1 MIDQATLEELCIQLG
16 CTISDLKLLGGY
28 NHNVF
33 EVTAHE
39 PFVVKIVTNS
49 PSVRK
54 SLLSE
59 MEWAHYLQS
68 KGASAVMPLLSE
80 QGAYVREIS
89 NQNCFVAFR
98 KIVGNH
104 VNPKD
109 QHVWNRKLFKQWGAA
124 MGNMHVQAK
133 SFHPEHRSPYWYEH
147 RLFKSEPLSLD
158 PPLLD
163 RWRSNAARLSE
174 LPVSKETFG
183 LIHSDLTHHN
193 FLYHDDQL
201 TILDFGDIEYHWF
214 AYDIA
219 VSVYHAVQTV
229 KQPEER
235 AEFAKRFFEA
245 FMEGYAEFNDH
256 SGLISQ
262 VDFFIDYR
270 HLFSYVYHCESI
282 DPNQLTAAQR
292 QYMNNMRESLLR
304 SESYLGFS
312 LV

>member
-1 MIDQATLEELCIQLG
+1 MIDQPLIEKLCLQLD
-16 CTISDLKLLGGY
+16 CSISDLKLLGGY
-28 NHNVF
+28 NNQVF
-33 EVTAHE
+33 EAAADE
-39 PFVVKIVTNS
+39 PFVVKIVANS
-49 PSVRK
+49 PVVRK
-54 SLLSE
+54 NVLSE
-59 MEWAHYLQS
+59 MEWTHYLYL
-68 KGASAVMPLLSE
+68 KGVSVAKPFLSE
-80 QGAYVREIS
+80 QGAYIREIS
-89 NQNCFVAFR
+89 NEYGFVAL
-98 KIVGNH
+98 KKVSGTH
-104 VNPKD
+104 VDPKD
-109 QHVWNRKLFKQWGAA
+109 QRVWNQKLFKQWGAA

-133 SFHPEHRSPYWYEH
+133 CFHPEHRSPYWHEH
-147 RLFKSEPLSLD
+147 RLFQSEPLSLD

-163 RWRSNAARLSE
+163 RWRSYAARLSE
-174 LPVSKETFG
+174 MPVSKETFG
-183 LIHSDLTHHN
+183 LVHSDLTHHN
-193 FLYHDDQL
+193 FLHHDDQL
-201 TILDFGDIEYHWF
+201 TIIDFGDSEYHWF